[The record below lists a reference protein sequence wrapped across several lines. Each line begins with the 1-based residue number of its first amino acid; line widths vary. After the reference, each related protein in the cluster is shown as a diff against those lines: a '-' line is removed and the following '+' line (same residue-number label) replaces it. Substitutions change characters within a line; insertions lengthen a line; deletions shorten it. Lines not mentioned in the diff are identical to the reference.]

1 MVGDWSHVLP
11 SGKQTPILTH
21 VEMEVWALSH
31 ALLFAVGSRLMVT
44 LLCNLHPVLQG
55 PLKMPGSC
63 LCCAAGD
70 DPEQEAMRR
79 KELIFIL
86 N

>member
-44 LLCNLHPVLQG
+44 LLCNCRALLKCLGAVCAVLLG
-55 PLKMPGSC
+55 M
-63 LCCAAGD
+63 
-70 DPEQEAMRR
+70 
-79 KELIFIL
+79 IL
-86 N
+86 SKRL